1 MSDTN
6 QTQSASIIDL
16 LSEGP
21 INGIVGRESGVY
33 LGGTPIVDTE
43 DVEVYGS
50 VVGTIDGSGTQVDF
64 SPRSGFDLTELE
76 LGLGDRYL
84 LSTETQ
90 SATVTI
96 GDERPRILQNTI
108 GYTWSADDI
117 GTQVRI
123 SGSGEDSDEVFTIVE
138 VHSSTKAIINR
149 PSNGPFNQSRT
160 VYITET
166 RKITSVV
173 DSNTLNIE
181 SAFSSSASDSYG
193 IIMPIGD
200 YRTRSGGGLPAS
212 NFENVQ
218 VSFVNGQ
225 INQPA
230 FSKQVFGA
238 GTTSFATN
246 FNEEIKQTTR
256 TGGTYEV
263 QGQNTINKTATGDMG
278 ISVPENIDTVKI
290 VLQFP
295 SLISYSKAAA
305 EYTAGV
311 EFQIYFQYKRGGVW
325 YNHDGSLATA
335 SPDLHPPI
343 FGFSDEEIDT
353 RDPAPNSD
361 EWDGGLEDRI
371 VGRYGLAVGAPVPTG
386 SNRKSGIVRAASK
399 SEFVKEFRIDDITK
413 YKPFTDFRIRIK
425 RVTEVNVAARNDSQ
439 NQSQSYL
446 QAIYCYS
453 NDILNYAGS
462 AVVALNIGS
471 TEFDSIPDRSYLT
484 EGMKIQVPTNYLTPF
499 ETGGLTGKYTR
510 NKTTGADTGTEQT
523 WDGKLRGDITDSSWS
538 TDVSNVNYGK
548 VYSNNPAWVYYDIM
562 VNNRYGL
569 GDFVTGQDIN
579 KYDLYRI
586 ARYCDELVPDG
597 KGGQEPRFTCN
608 IYIKS
613 RVEAYKLIN
622 DLASVFRSIVKWD
635 NGVISASQDAPK
647 GPIYTFSNSNI
658 IGGSFSY
665 ESTSKR
671 QRINQ
676 VGVTWNNPD
685 NFYKQDV
692 VLVEDPE
699 AIIEDGR
706 FIKKDTVAIGCTSEG
721 QATRL
726 GKWMLLTERLETEL
740 VKFNTG
746 INGAYLRPGDIFYVQ
761 DFSRANAAASGRLAK
776 SSQHTTTT
784 VYFDRS
790 IPLEEDDY
798 ELHLVFPN
806 AAAYLQQDKATIN
819 GTVYSKGDL
828 VPEAYVGGSL
838 VDIDSE
844 DRASNALD
852 AASGDFV
859 QLYWSKNI
867 SVESKP
873 FTSGSVQN
881 VNSIT
886 VSSAFSSVPNSE
898 VMFTLTNVTD
908 VNTAKGARK
917 YRVLNTLENDD
928 KSISVSG
935 HIYLEDKFAAID
947 RGYLVQEPNFTPL
960 PSFDN
965 LKVPSPT
972 NPTIS
977 ITRVTDSSSENQND
991 GTYQY
996 KAVVSWGF
1004 PKVGNTT
1011 ENYPYLDFFEVRHPF
1026 NPDNTYRTASVG
1038 TSTTTEFVNYV
1049 NNVSTEVL
1057 IRSVNSRGRRS
1068 PWASAY
1074 IELEDQELPKSY
1086 NEPVRISG
1094 ITTGGNIATTIELDP
1109 VTGDIS

>member
-1 MSDTN
+1 
-6 QTQSASIIDL
+6 
-16 LSEGP
+16 
-21 INGIVGRESGVY
+21 
-33 LGGTPIVDTE
+33 
-43 DVEVYGS
+43 
-50 VVGTIDGSGTQVDF
+50 
-64 SPRSGFDLTELE
+64 
-76 LGLGDRYL
+76 
-84 LSTETQ
+84 
-90 SATVTI
+90 
-96 GDERPRILQNTI
+96 
-108 GYTWSADDI
+108 
-117 GTQVRI
+117 
-123 SGSGEDSDEVFTIVE
+123 
-138 VHSSTKAIINR
+138 
-149 PSNGPFNQSRT
+149 
-160 VYITET
+160 
-166 RKITSVV
+166 
-173 DSNTLNIE
+173 
-181 SAFSSSASDSYG
+181 
-193 IIMPIGD
+193 
-200 YRTRSGGGLPAS
+200 
-212 NFENVQ
+212 
-218 VSFVNGQ
+218 
-225 INQPA
+225 
-230 FSKQVFGA
+230 
-238 GTTSFATN
+238 
-246 FNEEIKQTTR
+246 
-256 TGGTYEV
+256 
-263 QGQNTINKTATGDMG
+263 
-278 ISVPENIDTVKI
+278 
-290 VLQFP
+290 
-295 SLISYSKAAA
+295 
-305 EYTAGV
+305 
-311 EFQIYFQYKRGGVW
+311 
-325 YNHDGSLATA
+325 
-335 SPDLHPPI
+335 
-343 FGFSDEEIDT
+343 
-353 RDPAPNSD
+353 
-361 EWDGGLEDRI
+361 
-371 VGRYGLAVGAPVPTG
+371 
-386 SNRKSGIVRAASK
+386 
-399 SEFVKEFRIDDITK
+399 
-413 YKPFTDFRIRIK
+413 
-425 RVTEVNVAARNDSQ
+425 
-439 NQSQSYL
+439 
-446 QAIYCYS
+446 
-453 NDILNYAGS
+453 
-462 AVVALNIGS
+462 
-471 TEFDSIPDRSYLT
+471 
-484 EGMKIQVPTNYLTPF
+484 
-499 ETGGLTGKYTR
+499 
-510 NKTTGADTGTEQT
+510 
-523 WDGKLRGDITDSSWS
+523 
-538 TDVSNVNYGK
+538 
-548 VYSNNPAWVYYDIM
+548 
-562 VNNRYGL
+562 
-569 GDFVTGQDIN
+569 
-579 KYDLYRI
+579 
-586 ARYCDELVPDG
+586 
-597 KGGQEPRFTCN
+597 
-608 IYIKS
+608 
-613 RVEAYKLIN
+613 
-622 DLASVFRSIVKWD
+622 
-635 NGVISASQDAPK
+635 
-647 GPIYTFSNSNI
+647 
-658 IGGSFSY
+658 
-665 ESTSKR
+665 
-671 QRINQ
+671 
-676 VGVTWNNPD
+676 
-685 NFYKQDV
+685 
-692 VLVEDPE
+692 
-699 AIIEDGR
+699 
-706 FIKKDTVAIGCTSEG
+706 
-721 QATRL
+721 
-726 GKWMLLTERLETEL
+726 MLLTERLETEL

-761 DFSRANAAASGRLAK
+761 DFSRTNAAASGRLAK

-798 ELHLVFPN
+798 ELHLVFTN

-844 DRASNALD
+844 YRASNALD

-1074 IELEDQELPKSY
+1074 IELGDQELPKSY

-1109 VTGDIS
+1109 VTGDISWDDDNFSVLSPLNGTVYNLTSVPDETMPSPELDAGESAYLIFDADVEEFKLIEIEVDSVAEDPSSGVSPPLNFQYLQEVSSSTPFVLETTLSQDIAIQNSGRAEFTNEVFLGSNNFSSGDTIKIGDGADAWYGTVQYVTTSSIYTKQYINKAFTAGDNVYSLSFKEDLNNDFIVARLFRVNTSPFLYDLDVYASLRGIRGISSNSVTLTADKYFAEYDSSSTLINGSPANNITLTATPSGAIGSPTYYKFIEIDGGVETVKVDFPNNTSGIYTIPEADLPAVNSSIEYKVEVTDDGVGYVVDAFDTVGLYGLKEGDVGPDGLPGLPGATQILSYNTHVDTAAVANAGEYQLSTAARPPQHISSQEMGWLR